1 MKISKWLIGI
11 IVIVLAVIISLLVI
25 FFGNLEKSPSDDN
38 QPTTASTEPTSAP
51 VTDPTDSGSD
61 DIHND
66 DTQIPDDDAPT
77 TPGGTI
83 TIPNQEPTEGPSIE
97 PGDQP
102 SDEPTNAPTEAPA
115 NDPTEPDEPTTPQPT
130 EPENNGP
137 DLSMTYEEFQNLPP
151 AKMREFQES
160 FADIEDFFEWYN
172 AAKEAYEKAN
182 PPIDAG
188 DGTITLPTD

>member
-1 MKISKWLIGI
+1 MKMSKWLIGI
-11 IVIVLAVIISLLVI
+11 IVIVLAVIISLSVI
-25 FFGNLEKSPSDDN
+25 LLCNLEKSPSDDN
-38 QPTTASTEPTSAP
+38 QPTTATTEPTSAP
-51 VTDPTDSGSD
+51 VTDPSNSDSVTTDEEEPIVQGD
-61 DIHND
+61 DEPTKPATPV
-66 DTQIPDDDAPT
+66 TQPQ
-77 TPGGTI
+77 
-83 TIPNQEPTEGPSIE
+83 QEPTEGSSIE

-115 NDPTEPDEPTTPQPT
+115 TDPTEPAEPTTPT

-160 FADIEDFFEWYN
+160 FADIEDFFVWYN